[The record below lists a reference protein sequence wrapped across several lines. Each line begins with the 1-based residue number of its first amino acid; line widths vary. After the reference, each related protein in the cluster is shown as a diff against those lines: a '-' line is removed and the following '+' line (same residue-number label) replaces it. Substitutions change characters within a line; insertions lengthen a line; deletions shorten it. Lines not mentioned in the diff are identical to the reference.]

1 MQRRAA
7 FLLLVLGAA
16 SGLTGCVERILAVRS
31 EPPGAMVYLDG
42 EKIGTTPC
50 EVKYLWYGTREL
62 VVELSGYRL
71 VSELVTLSPPW
82 WQVLPLDFVT
92 DVLLPFTITDRVE
105 LVRTLEPAPVS
116 NEEVQ
121 EVLRR
126 AEELRRRAATKSP

>member
-1 MQRRAA
+1 MQTDTLQSQSQTSQPHSLIASDRVEGTPVRR
-7 FLLLVLGAA
+7 
-16 SGLTGCVERILAVRS
+16 T
-31 EPPGAMVYLDG
+31 DG

-82 WQVLPLDFVT
+82 WQIMPLDFVT
-92 DVLLPFTITDRVE
+92 DVLLPFTITDRVD
-105 LVRTLEPAPVS
+105 LVHTLEPAPVS
-116 NEEVQ
+116 KEEVQ

-126 AEELRRRAATKSP
+126 AEELRRRAAAKSP